1 MSSPGV
7 FVGMEGKS
15 NASKYKGILLFAS
28 YLTRDMPLATYPLP
42 VLTISGDL
50 DGQTRITRIADEFE

>member
-1 MSSPGV
+1 
-7 FVGMEGKS
+7 MEGKS